1 MQRENFGNRFGVLV
15 AMAGSA
21 IGLGN
26 LWRFPY
32 MVGEYGGAAF
42 IFVYIICFFLLC
54 LPILIAEVTVGRR
67 SQTNAFRAFHRLAP
81 GSRWHLVGILM
92 VATPVIVVSYY
103 SVIGGWSIEYFIKSC
118 SLDFSLMVA
127 TPVIVV
133 SYYSVIGGWSIEYF
147 IKSCSLD
154 FSSGA
159 GAGQDIGTVFSS
171 FISSTWLP
179 LAYHTVFLLVT
190 AAVVAA
196 GVKSGIERFGKVMMP
211 LLFVI
216 MIVIAV
222 RSVTLP
228 GAGEGLEWLFRP
240 DFSKIDASVCAAAL
254 GQGFFSLSVGF
265 GIMLTYGSYISK
277 DENIAV
283 SSAYTAVSD
292 LIFALIASCA
302 IMPAVFVFGLDP
314 REGPGLVFETLP
326 FIFSNMPLGGLI
338 SILFFLALIV
348 AALTSSI
355 SLFEVGVAYLMEEK
369 GMSRRTASASI
380 FAVTWVLGVLCSL
393 SFGPLSGF
401 KVLGN
406 ILFDFFD
413 KLSANYLM
421 PFGALLIVLFVGWRM
436 KKSDIR
442 SEFTNGGTLAGNS
455 RIFPFVCFL
464 IRFLAPAAIIVIF
477 LSNLV

>member
-32 MVGEYGGAAF
+32 MVGEYGGATF

-103 SVIGGWSIEYFIKSC
+103 SVIGGWSVEYFFKAC
-118 SLDFSLMVA
+118 SLEFTQGA
-127 TPVIVV
+127 
-133 SYYSVIGGWSIEYF
+133 
-147 IKSCSLD
+147 
-154 FSSGA
+154 SSEA
-159 GAGQDIGTVFSS
+159 GFGNMFSS
-171 FISSTWLP
+171 FISSVWAPVL
-179 LAYHTVFLLVT
+179 YHTVYLLVT
-190 AAVVAA
+190 AAVVAV
-196 GVKSGIERFGKVMMP
+196 GVKSGIERFGKIMMP

-222 RSVTLP
+222 RSATLP
-228 GAGEGLEWLFRP
+228 GAGSGLEWLFKP

-283 SSAYTAVSD
+283 SSVYTAVSD
-292 LIFALIASCA
+292 LVFALIASCA

-326 FIFSNMPLGGLI
+326 FIFSNMPLGGVV

-369 GMSRRTASASI
+369 RISRKKACMMI
-380 FAVTWVLGVLCSL
+380 FAVTWVLGILCSL
-393 SFGPLSGF
+393 SFGPLSDLKF
-401 KVLGN
+401 FGN
-406 ILFDFFD
+406 TLFNFFD
-413 KLSANYLM
+413 KFSANWLM
-421 PFGALLIVLFVGWRM
+421 PLGALLIVVFVGWRM
-436 KKSDIR
+436 KKVDVR
-442 SEFTNGGTLAGNS
+442 DEFTNGGTLRGNS
-455 RIFPFVCFL
+455 RIFGLAYFL
-464 IRFLAPAAIIVIF
+464 IRYIAPLAIIVIF
-477 LSNLV
+477 LTNLLS

>member
-54 LPILIAEVTVGRR
+54 LPILIAEITIGRR
-67 SQTNAFRAFHRLAP
+67 SQTNAFRVFHKLAP
-81 GSRWHLVGILM
+81 GSRWNLVGILM
-92 VATPVIVVSYY
+92 VATPIIVVSYY
-103 SVIGGWSIEYFIKSC
+103 SVIGGWSVEYFVKAC
-118 SLDFSLMVA
+118 SLGFS
-127 TPVIVV
+127 P
-133 SYYSVIGGWSIEYF
+133 
-147 IKSCSLD
+147 
-154 FSSGA
+154 GA
-159 GAGQDIGTVFSS
+159 GPEAGFGDIFGS
-171 FISSTWLP
+171 FISSVWAPVL
-179 LAYHTVFLLVT
+179 YHTFYLLVT
-190 AAVVAA
+190 AAVVAV
-196 GVKSGIERFGKVMMP
+196 GVKSGIERFGKIMMP

-222 RSVTLP
+222 RSATLP
-228 GAGEGLEWLFRP
+228 GAGDGLEWLFRP

-277 DENIAV
+277 KENIAV

-292 LIFALIASCA
+292 LVFALIASCA

-314 REGPGLVFETLP
+314 SEGPGLVFETLP
-326 FIFSNMPLGGLI
+326 FIFSNMPLGGLV

-369 GMSRRTASASI
+369 HVSRKKACVII
-380 FAVTWVLGVLCSL
+380 FVLTWALGVLCSL
-393 SFGPLSGF
+393 SFGPLSDLKLF
-401 KVLGN
+401 GN
-406 ILFDFFD
+406 TLFDFFD

-421 PFGALLIVLFVGWRM
+421 PSGAFLIVLFVGWRM
-436 KKSDIR
+436 KKSDVR
-442 SEFTNGGTLAGNS
+442 EEFTNRETLSGNA
-455 RIFPFVCFL
+455 RIFPVVYFL
-464 IRFLAPAAIIVIF
+464 IKYMAPVAIVVIF
-477 LSNLV
+477 LTNLL

>member
-1 MQRENFGNRFGVLV
+1 MQRENFGSRFGVLV

-67 SQTNAFRAFHRLAP
+67 SRTNAFRAFEVLAP
-81 GSRWHLVGILM
+81 GSRWKWAGV
-92 VATPVIVVSYY
+92 
-103 SVIGGWSIEYFIKSC
+103 
-118 SLDFSLMVA
+118 LMVA

-211 LLFVI
+211 LLFVV

-369 GMSRRTASASI
+369 KMSRRKAVAVI
-380 FAVTWVLGVLCSL
+380 FVITWVLGILCSL
-393 SFGPLSGF
+393 SFGPLSGVRVF
-401 KVLGN
+401 GN
-406 ILFDFFD
+406 TLFNFFD
-413 KLSANYLM
+413 KLSANWLM
-421 PFGALLIVLFVGWRM
+421 PLGALLIVLFVGWRM
-436 KKSDIR
+436 DKADVR
-442 SEFTNGGTLAGNS
+442 NEFTNGGALRTNR
-455 RIFPFVCFL
+455 RIFGAVYFL
-464 IRFLAPAAIIVIF
+464 IRFIAPAAIIVIF
-477 LSNLV
+477 ISILVS

>member
-1 MQRENFGNRFGVLV
+1 MRDNFKSSFGVLV

-81 GSRWHLVGILM
+81 GSRWNLVGILM
-92 VATPVIVVSYY
+92 VATPIIVVSYY
-103 SVIGGWSIEYFIKSC
+103 SVIGGWSIEYFIKAC
-118 SLDFSLMVA
+118 SLDFSAGADIETGFGDMFNGFITSVWS
-127 TPVIVV
+127 PVI
-133 SYYSVIGGWSIEYF
+133 
-147 IKSCSLD
+147 
-154 FSSGA
+154 
-159 GAGQDIGTVFSS
+159 
-171 FISSTWLP
+171 
-179 LAYHTVFLLVT
+179 YHTVYLLVT
-190 AAVVAA
+190 AAVVAV
-196 GVKSGIERFGKVMMP
+196 GVKSGIERFGKIMMP

-222 RSVTLP
+222 RSATLP
-228 GAGEGLEWLFRP
+228 GAGSGLEWLFKP

-277 DENIAV
+277 KENIGI
-283 SSAYTAVSD
+283 SSFYTAVSD
-292 LIFALIASCA
+292 LVFALIASCA

-326 FIFSNMPLGGLI
+326 FIFSNMPLGGVI

-355 SLFEVGVAYLMEEK
+355 SLFEVGVAYLMEERR
-369 GMSRRTASASI
+369 MSRKKSSVII
-380 FAVTWVLGVLCSL
+380 FAITWLLGILCSL
-393 SFGPLSGF
+393 SFGPLSGLKLF
-401 KVLGN
+401 GN
-406 ILFDFFD
+406 TLFNFFD
-413 KLSANYLM
+413 KFSANYLM

-436 KKSDIR
+436 KKDDVR
-442 SEFTNGGTLAGNS
+442 DEFTNGGTLHGNS
-455 RIFPFVCFL
+455 RIFGFAYFL
-464 IRFLAPAAIIVIF
+464 IRYIAPLAIVVIF
-477 LSNLV
+477 LSNLLW